1 MTKYTMQ
8 DRFFLFAAITMMCA
22 YCYQFYFLYQQDQKI
37 AETLEMHNKR
47 TVRYVELNA
56 VLQQKIKLLEQA
68 VEHWKAM
75 YQGSQ
80 TSNYQLEQQIQV
92 ISNYYKNEIIKV
104 NDELFDLKHSDTNR
118 TYDAI
123 TPNKQ

>member
-22 YCYQFYFLYQQDQKI
+22 YCYQFYFIHQQDKKI
-37 AETLEMHNKR
+37 AETMEMYNKG
-47 TVRYVELNA
+47 TVGYVELNA

-80 TSNYQLEQQIQV
+80 TSNYQLEQQIEV

-123 TPNKQ
+123 TPNK